1 MGWCECLINLALRW
15 PRIKHELN
23 NPQHNEG
30 KENGIWMGEREGP
43 EKVDGL
49 TQVPTAD
56 YPFLTTPRTLSKNA
70 MVFVPKKE
78 EDRLRQGESI

>member
-1 MGWCECLINLALRW
+1 MPDQPCSEW

-23 NPQHNEG
+23 NPQHNEC

-43 EKVDGL
+43 EKADGL
-49 TQVPTAD
+49 AQVPTAD
-56 YPFLTTPRTLSKNA
+56 YLLLTTPRTLSKDA

-78 EDRLRQGESI
+78 EDRLRQRESI

>member
-1 MGWCECLINLALRW
+1 
-15 PRIKHELN
+15 
-23 NPQHNEG
+23 
-30 KENGIWMGEREGP
+30 MGEREGP

-49 TQVPTAD
+49 TQVTTAD